1 MRRSLRTRSRK
12 RIAVRTPGGGVKLI
26 FRESNPGKPTCRYCG
41 RTIHGI
47 VSTGRG
53 SFSSKTV
60 SRMFGG
66 VICASCLAQRIIN
79 VAAAEW
85 SSS

>member
-12 RIAVRTPGGGVKLI
+12 RIAVRTPGGRVKLF
-26 FRESNPGKPTCRYCG
+26 FRESMPGKPRCCYCG
-41 RTIHGI
+41 RTIHGV
-47 VSTGRG
+47 VSNRRG
-53 SFSSKTV
+53 SLSSKTV

-66 VICASCLAQRIIN
+66 VVCASCLAERI
-79 VAAAEW
+79 VTVAAEW